1 MNSLKLA
8 YSRNPSVTMTL
19 DHLASYGK
27 HFTRTVDLFA
37 PWASILRDGL
47 SFEVDRSDEVDEA
60 EVAYT
65 DE

>member
-1 MNSLKLA
+1 VK
-8 YSRNPSVTMTL
+8 VTL
-19 DHLASYGK
+19 DHLAGFGK

-47 SFEVDRSDEVDEA
+47 SFEVDQSDENDEA
-60 EVAYT
+60 AEDYT